1 MESPLAALLW
11 RSLRVYQVFGA
22 NTEVG
27 KTVFTTLLC
36 KSAKRNWKQENVS
49 FLKPVSTGP
58 LNEADDQCE
67 LRFLRAHIK
76 TFTTGINHD
85 TLIQYGIPVS
95 PHTAALASG
104 EPIPPDSLVLARCRD
119 HAAERAK
126 AGKGWLFM
134 ETAGGVHSPGPS
146 GTTQADL
153 YTPLRL
159 PVVLVGDAKLGG
171 ISQTIASF
179 EALRIR
185 GYDVQSVMLFQDNKY
200 QNYLYLAEY
209 FSQKYDIPVLSLQ
222 EPPERL
228 DNEARDVEA
237 MKEYYEQRTDEN
249 TVGTVLERLD
259 LNHTKRLARLES
271 MASKA
276 HETIWYPFTQHEHL
290 PAKDIMTIDSAH
302 GDYFQTYNSK
312 SQEHG
317 ALQASFDGSASWWTQ
332 GLGHANTQLT
342 MAAAYA
348 AGRYGHVMFA
358 GAIHEPALTLAEAL
372 LRGTGNSRLTRV
384 FYSDNGSTGIEVA
397 IKMGLR
403 AARVRYGWGPNE
415 KLGVIGL
422 KGGYHGDTIGAMD
435 CAEPCIY
442 NENIEWYQGKGYWFD
457 YPTILCKDGKWQISA
472 PDGMERELGP
482 ARDFAS
488 LEQIFD
494 VQGRE
499 KKDDHVLY
507 ESFIVEKLH
516 ALRAQGRKFGALI
529 MEPIVLGAGGM
540 AFVDPLFQRTL
551 VKVIRNSP
559 HLFTDEQGVMSP
571 RTEASKQWSGLPIL
585 FDEVFTGLYR
595 LGRFTPSTFLGVEP
609 DVSVNAKLLT
619 GGLLPLSTT
628 MASEDLF
635 DVFRSQEKV
644 DALLHGHSYTAH
656 PIGCQVG
663 IESLKSM
670 QRMDKRGDWDWA
682 KSQGWVKTSQQSTS
696 AAALPS
702 LAKKTLG
709 RGNEVWSVWP
719 LDLVE
724 SLSRMRTRVAGVWAL
739 GSVLAVHLKDEAG
752 TGYSSNAA
760 LGLRDSLAQG
770 EAGGSNGPWNI
781 HSRVLGNV
789 IYLMASQTT
798 TPEGVE
804 QLAKLLVN
812 NLE

>member
-36 KSAKRNWKQENVS
+36 KSAKRNWQEENVS

-58 LNEADDQCE
+58 LNEADDQ
-67 LRFLRAHIK
+67 LSQNHIK
-76 TFTTGINHD
+76 TFTTGINHH

-104 EPIPPDSLVLARCRD
+104 EQIPSDNSVLARCRE
-119 HAAERAK
+119 HASERAK

-146 GTTQADL
+146 GTTQADM
-153 YTPLRL
+153 YTPLRA

-185 GYDVQSVMLFQDNKY
+185 GYDVQSIMLFQDSKY
-200 QNYLYLAEY
+200 QNYLYLADY
-209 FSQKYDIPVLSLQ
+209 FSQKYNIPVMSLQ

-237 MKEYYEQRTDEN
+237 MKEYYEQRTEEN
-249 TVGTVLERLD
+249 IVKTVLQHLD
-259 LNHTKRLARLES
+259 HNHTKRLARLES
-271 MASKA
+271 MATKA

-332 GLGHANTQLT
+332 GLGHANSQLT

-358 GAIHEPALTLAEAL
+358 GAIHEPAMTLAENL
-372 LRGTGNSRLTRV
+372 LQGTGNSRLTRV
-384 FYSDNGSTGIEVA
+384 FYSDNGSTGTEVA
-397 IKMGLR
+397 VKMGLR

-442 NENIEWYQGKGYWFD
+442 NENIEWYEGKGYWFD

-472 PDGMERELGP
+472 PEGMEKELGQP
-482 ARDFAS
+482 QDFAS
-488 LEQIFD
+488 LAQIFD
-494 VQGRE
+494 VEGRE
-499 KKDDHVLY
+499 KKNDQKLY
-507 ESFIVEKLH
+507 ETFIVEKLQ

-551 VKVIRNSP
+551 VKVIRRSP
-559 HLFTDEQGVMSP
+559 HLFTDEHGVSP
-571 RTEASKQWSGLPIL
+571 RTEASKEWSGLPVL

-619 GGLLPLSTT
+619 GGLVPLSTT
-628 MASEDLF
+628 MASEDIF
-635 DVFRSQEKV
+635 NVFRSREKV

-663 IESLKSM
+663 IESLKAM
-670 QRMDKRGDWDWA
+670 QRMERRGEWDWA
-682 KSQGWVKTSQQSTS
+682 KNQGWVAPRRPESCSP
-696 AAALPS
+696 APPS
-702 LAKKTLG
+702 LASKTTTPPG
-709 RGNEVWSVWP
+709 QGGQVWSVWP

-724 SLSRMRTRVAGVWAL
+724 SLSRMKTRVDGVWAL
-739 GSVLAVHLKDEAG
+739 GSVLAVHLRDEAG
-752 TGYSSNAA
+752 AGYSSNAA
-760 LGLRDSLAQG
+760 LGLRAALAQG
-770 EAGGSNGPWNI
+770 EAAGSNGPWNV

-798 TPEGVE
+798 TREGVE
-804 QLAKLLVN
+804 QLSNLLVKS
-812 NLE
+812 LE